1 MAKAATEG
9 EIVRRRRSVS
19 VKHLK
24 WKKEQGALHGK
35 ERALIRMGKAAT
47 DVMIGSDDLS
57 DWSDEELKRGRRAG
71 KGGIFRGPDP
81 VAVPRQCMTELARR
95 IMEQAQDV
103 LRTSLV
109 EAVTALTEI
118 ATNGD
123 YEAKDRVRAIGM
135 VMDRVM
141 GKDAQ
146 KVQLDVEVPWKVALR
161 GAIVSVPVEDTEVA
175 DGE

>member
-1 MAKAATEG
+1 MAKAATEE
-9 EIVRRRRSVS
+9 EIVRKRRSVS

-24 WKKEQGALHGK
+24 WKQDQGALNGN

-47 DVMIGSDDLS
+47 EVMIGNDDLS
-57 DWSDEELKRGRRAG
+57 DWSDEELKRGRKAG
-71 KGGIFRGPDP
+71 KNGVFRGPDP
-81 VAVPRQCMTELARR
+81 VVVPRQCVNELARR
-95 IMEQAQDV
+95 IMDQAQDV

-109 EAVTALTEI
+109 DAVTALTDI

-146 KVQLDVEVPWKVALR
+146 KVELEVEVPWKVALK
-161 GAIVSVPVEDTEVA
+161 GAIVSVPVDEQEPVA
-175 DGE
+175 DE